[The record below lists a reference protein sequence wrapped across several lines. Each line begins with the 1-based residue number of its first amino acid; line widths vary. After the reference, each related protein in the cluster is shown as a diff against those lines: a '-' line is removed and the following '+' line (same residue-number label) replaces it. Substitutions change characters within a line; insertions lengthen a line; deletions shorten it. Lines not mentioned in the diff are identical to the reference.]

1 MTLSVVQCRAARA
14 LLGWSKAEL
23 AEAAAV
29 GIMTINRFEAGELVR
44 SNSTDK
50 IAAALAT
57 AGITF
62 IAAGE
67 TSSTGGDGVRLT
79 TPPGLSQR

>member
-1 MTLSVVQCRAARA
+1 MALTVAQCRAARA
-14 LLGWSKAEL
+14 LLGWSAADL
-23 AEAAAV
+23 AEAGGF
-29 GIMTINRFEAGELVR
+29 GIVTVKRFEGGHTVSAASIDR
-44 SNSTDK
+44 MS
-50 IAAALAT
+50 AALAA

-79 TPPGLSQR
+79 TPRS